1 MMMAHQASNEAACQ
15 RACQVENEFLCRSY
29 LFKESSAGL
38 EYNCQ
43 LYHLDH
49 FSLPDGPSTF
59 LTTDR
64 PLLDDGEPVG
74 KFVENVCISKFE
86 IIHFKT
92 KSKAEEHIQEML
104 RCFSPSSIRLAGC
117 AEVNLSLW
125 DGGRFHS
132 IKEKRNNNQRP
143 FLKTFF
149 KTMRI

>member
-1 MMMAHQASNEAACQ
+1 MTLKKLGRQASNEAACQ

-86 IIHFKT
+86 FRK
-92 KSKAEEHIQEML
+92 KQ
-104 RCFSPSSIRLAGC
+104 
-117 AEVNLSLW
+117 
-125 DGGRFHS
+125 
-132 IKEKRNNNQRP
+132 IK
-143 FLKTFF
+143 
-149 KTMRI
+149 

>member
-1 MMMAHQASNEAACQ
+1 
-15 RACQVENEFLCRSY
+15 VENEFLCRSY

-86 IIHFKT
+86 IIQFKNQI
-92 KSKAEEHIQEML
+92 KSGRAHSRDAEMFLTI
-104 RCFSPSSIRLAGC
+104 FYTVGRLC
-117 AEVNLSLW
+117 
-125 DGGRFHS
+125 
-132 IKEKRNNNQRP
+132 
-143 FLKTFF
+143 
-149 KTMRI
+149 